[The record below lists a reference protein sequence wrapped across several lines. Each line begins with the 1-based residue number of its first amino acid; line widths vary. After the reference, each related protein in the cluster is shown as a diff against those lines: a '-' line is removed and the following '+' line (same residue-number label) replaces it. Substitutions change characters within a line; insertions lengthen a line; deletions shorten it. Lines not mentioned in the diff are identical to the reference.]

1 MSDLSTSYVDLA
13 AEVAIQEG
21 GTISKTLYQD
31 ASLKVVLFGFD
42 AGQEL
47 SEHTAAV
54 PAVLQFLDGNATVT
68 LGEKS
73 IDASANTFIHMAANL
88 SHSITANQPT
98 KMLLLLLKGAKPD
111 AHPPK

>member
-1 MSDLSTSYVDLA
+1 MNEAFTTYANLA
-13 AEVAIQEG
+13 AEVQIQDG

-31 ASLKVVLFGFD
+31 DLLKVVLFGFD

-54 PAVLQFLDGNATVT
+54 PAVLQFLDGDAKVT
-68 LGEKS
+68 LGDRTTE
-73 IDASANTFIHMAANL
+73 ASAGTFIHMAANL

-98 KMLLLLLKGAKPD
+98 KMLLLLLKGVSRNG
-111 AHPPK
+111 